1 MSNYYFK
8 YPFAIDGDVTAI
20 PPDPQP
26 DGSVSYQDG
35 YTINYEQNLLTVPT
49 ALPIDRAQFN
59 QLMYAI
65 TSNVAYYQQHA
76 LPYWISSTDNLG
88 TPYAYDQYAQVRYN
102 IGSPGNDGPGT
113 LNYINMIDGNT
124 STPGADNTWLPIGYY
139 VGDQILFASSV
150 ALTTAT
156 PINLFTLVLPPGQW
170 LVQGNAN
177 IEFDST
183 SGPINYAQ
191 FWLNTTSVT
200 APDYSRIASIYSS
213 GVPSGII
220 NLTPPITILTSTVG
234 SPTTVYLS
242 GAAYFTTGTAKVCG
256 TIAATPFR

>member
-1 MSNYYFK
+1 MSDYYFK
-8 YPFAIDGDVTAI
+8 YPFAIDGDKTDI

-26 DGSVSYQDG
+26 AGEVNYQNG

-65 TSNVAYYQQHA
+65 TSNMQYYQQHA
-76 LPYWISSTDNLG
+76 LPQWISSTDNLG
-88 TPYAYDQYAQVRYN
+88 DPYSYDIYAQVRYN
-102 IGSPGNDGPGT
+102 PGDPGNDGPGT

-124 STPGADNTWLPIGYY
+124 STPGDDNTWLPIGYY
-139 VGDQILFASSV
+139 VGDQVLYADSI

-156 PINLFTLVLPPGQW
+156 PIDLFDLVLPPGQW

-177 IEFDST
+177 TEFNST
-183 SGPINYAQ
+183 STINYSQ
-191 FWLNTTSVT
+191 FWLNTSSLT

-213 GVPSGII
+213 GIPSGIV
-220 NLTPPITILTSTVG
+220 NLTTPITILTSTLS
-234 SPTTVYLS
+234 SPTHVYLS